1 MLPMMRKPNPQ
12 NEQIKKEFDNMSLN
26 MKCLEN
32 FINSNYRF
40 RLLIYELLSNFVQK
54 DEQSEKSI
62 I

>member
-1 MLPMMRKPNPQ
+1 MMRKPNPQ
-12 NEQIKKEFDNMSLN
+12 NEQIKKEFENISLN

>member
-1 MLPMMRKPNPQ
+1 MMRKPNPQ
-12 NEQIKKEFDNMSLN
+12 NEQIKKEFENINLN

>member
-12 NEQIKKEFDNMSLN
+12 NEQIKKEFDNISMN

>member
-1 MLPMMRKPNPQ
+1 MMRKPNPQ
-12 NEQIKKEFDNMSLN
+12 NEQIKKEFENINLN

-32 FINSNYRF
+32 FINSNYKF

>member
-1 MLPMMRKPNPQ
+1 MMRKPTPQ
-12 NEQIKKEFDNMSLN
+12 NDQIKKEFDSITKN

-32 FINSNYRF
+32 FINFNYKF
-40 RLLIYELLSNFVQK
+40 RLLIYELLSNFVKK

>member
-12 NEQIKKEFDNMSLN
+12 NEQIKKEFENINLN

>member
-12 NEQIKKEFDNMSLN
+12 NEQIKKEFENISLN

>member
-1 MLPMMRKPNPQ
+1 MMRKPNPQ

>member
-1 MLPMMRKPNPQ
+1 
-12 NEQIKKEFDNMSLN
+12 MSLN